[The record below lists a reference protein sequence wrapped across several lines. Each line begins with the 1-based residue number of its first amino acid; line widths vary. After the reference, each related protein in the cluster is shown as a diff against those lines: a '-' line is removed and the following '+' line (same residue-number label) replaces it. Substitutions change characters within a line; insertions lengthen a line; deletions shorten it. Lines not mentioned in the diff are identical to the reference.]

1 MELRYRRTMRMPIN
15 YLPGFVTGTNGMAAQ
30 PDGYNPFWQNNYLLR
45 NTGLYGNV
53 QAPIGLEKYRQPVYN
68 GNSGTNWSNIKSGAM
83 SNASNILSAGLE
95 FGKDIS
101 DAFHYNKSVGNILNE
116 QGYHFAGNDNFGYQ
130 KINDVDF
137 GREMSEVRRDN
148 NANTFKTTASGAKA
162 GAAIGSAV
170 GPIGTAIGTVV
181 GGIGGFIGG
190 LFGGAKRRRE
200 AARRLEQARV
210 KGINTNTYNM
220 SSAQSDYLT
229 NDYYNTNGTTQDDL
243 LYAKRGKDSGYKGG
257 YNINNSNV
265 LTSVGK
271 VNAKPNARVAA
282 GESIIDNIDDVNK
295 TTGHVVK
302 TGKVGKDT
310 NLANLSDNTI
320 VLGQD
325 VDWRTGATF
334 RDQSLP
340 YTLAL
345 EKINKK
351 YENRT
356 NEKLNKFRGKLGQD
370 SDKFQQEQVN
380 KIKQP
385 IVDKLKDLSDQQALQ
400 HQQQEQMYTQQDLPG
415 FTDGK
420 NKNRQIDYGYIERP
434 SWLSNAIPMGIGALT
449 SIGQY
454 LQARNQSIHT
464 PDIYAGNPYERAA
477 LQEQAKL
484 RVNPY
489 ETIKRVYDQDRVN
502 RYEINRAGGLS
513 GAQKYLANVALG
525 LGTQQNIADTIQK
538 VQETNNQYRGKWAEM
553 AANLGNA
560 LAQRRQQ
567 ANQYNTEYAASAHA
581 ARQQGMQMG
590 LRNFMDYIQQYAA
603 NEYKRKT
610 GNGMLS
616 LYQQKVDMDRENM
629 RNYYNKDNR
638 DASSLIIPTQP
649 IAGRVVQPTITNSVY
664 NIPNPG
670 TIKLKGNPGLSNV
683 VRKYGIP
690 TMNIEQHNNPQSSN
704 NNVIKY
710 VYPNMNVEPYS
721 YTQPSINFSQ
731 IPLPSYWQNNIIR

>member
-1 MELRYRRTMRMPIN
+1 MELKYRRTMRMPIN
-15 YLPGFVTGTNGMAAQ
+15 YLPGFVTGTDGMA
-30 PDGYNPFWQNNYLLR
+30 PPPSDYVNLLENGQLAR
-45 NTGLYGNV
+45 RLGLYGNV
-53 QAPIGLEKYRQPVYN
+53 QASTGLEKYRQPIYN
-68 GNSGTNWSNIKSGAM
+68 SNSGTNWSNIKNGAM

-148 NANTFKTTASGAKA
+148 NANTLKTTASGAKA
-162 GAAIGSAV
+162 GATIGSAV
-170 GPIGTAIGTVV
+170 GPIGTAVGTVI

-243 LYAKRGKDSGYKGG
+243 LYAKRGKDSGYKGS
-257 YNINNSNV
+257 YNTNSSNV

-325 VDWRTGATF
+325 VDWRNGATF

-400 HQQQEQMYTQQDLPG
+400 HQQQEQMYTQQGLPG

-477 LQEQAKL
+477 LQEQSKL

-489 ETIKRVYDQDRVN
+489 EAIKRVYDQDRVN

-538 VQETNNQYRGKWAEM
+538 AQEINNQYRGKWAEA
-553 AANLGNA
+553 AANLGNS

-616 LYQQKVDMDRENM
+616 LYQQKIDMDRENM

-638 DASSLIIPTQP
+638 NTSDLIVPTQP
-649 IAGRVVQPTITNSVY
+649 ITGNIVYPNITNGVY
-664 NIPNPG
+664 NISNPG
-670 TIKLKGNPGLSNV
+670 TIKLRNNPQLSNV
-683 VRKYGIP
+683 VRRYGYP
-690 TMNIEQHNNPQSSN
+690 TVNVDPYNYPQTN
-704 NNVIKY
+704 NNLV
-710 VYPNMNVEPYS
+710 
-721 YTQPSINFSQ
+721 TNFSQ
-731 IPLPSYWQNNIIR
+731 MPLPSYWQNNIIR

>member
-1 MELRYRRTMRMPIN
+1 MELRYRRQMRMPIN
-15 YLPGFVTGTNGMAAQ
+15 YLPGFVTGTNGMAL
-30 PDGYNPFWQNNYLLR
+30 PPSGYNPFWQNDQWLR
-45 NTGLYGNV
+45 NTSLYGNI
-53 QAPIGLEKYRQPVYN
+53 QMPTGLEKYRQPIPNN
-68 GNSGTNWSNIKSGAM
+68 GNSNWNNIKTNAM
-83 SNASNILSAGLE
+83 SNASNIISSGLE

-148 NANTFKTTASGAKA
+148 NANTLKTTASGAKA
-162 GAAIGSAV
+162 GATIGSVVGPVGTAV
-170 GPIGTAIGTVV
+170 GTVI

-200 AARRLEQARV
+200 AARRLENARV

-220 SSAQSDYLT
+220 SSAQSDYLA

-243 LYAKRGKDSGYKGG
+243 LYAKRGKDSGYKGS
-257 YNINNSNV
+257 YNTNNSNV

-271 VNAKPNARVAA
+271 INTKPNARVAA
-282 GESIIDNIDDVNK
+282 GESIIDNIDDVSK

-302 TGKVGKDT
+302 TGTPGKDT
-310 NLANLSDNTI
+310 NLANLNDNTI

-325 VDWRTGATF
+325 VDWRNGATF

-351 YENRT
+351 YESRT
-356 NEKLNKFRGKLGQD
+356 NDKLNKFRGKLGQD

-400 HQQQEQMYTQQDLPG
+400 HQQQEQMYTQQVLPG
-415 FTDGK
+415 FADGK
-420 NKNRQIDYGYIERP
+420 NRNRQIDYGYIERP

-464 PDIYAGNPYERAA
+464 PDIYAGNPYERTA

-489 ETIKRVYDQDRVN
+489 EAIKRVYDQDRVN

-538 VQETNNQYRGKWAEM
+538 AQETNNQYRGKWAEM

-638 DASSLIIPTQP
+638 DASSLIVPTQP

-670 TIKLKGNPGLSNV
+670 TIKLKGNPWFNNV

-690 TMNIEQHNNPQSSN
+690 TMNIEQYNNPQPSN

-721 YTQPSINFSQ
+721 YPQPITNFSQ
-731 IPLPSYWQNNIIR
+731 IPLPSYWNNNIIR

>member
-1 MELRYRRTMRMPIN
+1 MELKYRRTMRMPIN
-15 YLPGFVTGTNGMAAQ
+15 YLPGFVTGTDGMA
-30 PDGYNPFWQNNYLLR
+30 PPPSDYVNLLENGQLAR
-45 NTGLYGNV
+45 RLGLYGNV
-53 QAPIGLEKYRQPVYN
+53 QAPTGLEKYRQPIYN
-68 GNSGTNWSNIKSGAM
+68 SNSVTNWSNIKSSAM
-83 SNASNILSAGLE
+83 SSASNIISSGLE
-95 FGKDIS
+95 FGKDLS

-137 GREMSEVRRDN
+137 NREMSEVRRDN
-148 NANTFKTTASGAKA
+148 NANTFKTAASGVKA
-162 GAAIGSAV
+162 GATIGSVA
-170 GPIGTAIGTVV
+170 GPVGTAIGSVI

-220 SSAQSDYLT
+220 SSAQSDYLA
-229 NDYYNTNGTTQDDL
+229 NDYYNTNGTTQDGL

-282 GESIIDNIDDVNK
+282 GESIIDNIDDVSK

-310 NLANLSDNTI
+310 NLANLNDNTI

-325 VDWRTGATF
+325 VDWRNGSTF

-356 NEKLNKFRGKLGQD
+356 NDKLNKFRGKLGQD

-400 HQQQEQMYTQQDLPG
+400 HQQQEQMYTQQGLPG

-489 ETIKRVYDQDRVN
+489 EAIKRVYDQDRVN

-538 VQETNNQYRGKWAEM
+538 AQEINNQYRGKWAES
-553 AANLGNA
+553 AANLGNS

-616 LYQQKVDMDRENM
+616 LYQQKIDMDRENM

-638 DASSLIIPTQP
+638 NASDLIVPTEP
-649 IAGRVVQPTITNSVY
+649 ISGKIVYPNITNGVY
-664 NIPNPG
+664 NISNPG
-670 TIKLKGNPGLSNV
+670 TIKLRNNPQLSNV
-683 VRKYGIP
+683 VRKYGYP
-690 TMNIEQHNNPQSSN
+690 TVNVDQYSYPQTN
-704 NNVIKY
+704 NNLI
-710 VYPNMNVEPYS
+710 
-721 YTQPSINFSQ
+721 TNFSQ
-731 IPLPSYWQNNIIR
+731 MPLPSYWPNNIIR

>member
-1 MELRYRRTMRMPIN
+1 MELKYRRTMRMPIN
-15 YLPGFVTGTNGMAAQ
+15 YLPGFVTGTDGMAPQ
-30 PDGYNPFWQNNYLLR
+30 PSDYVNLLENGQLAR
-45 NTGLYGNV
+45 RLGLYGNV
-53 QAPIGLEKYRQPVYN
+53 QTPTGLEKYRQPIYN
-68 GNSGTNWSNIKSGAM
+68 SNSGTSWNNIKSGAM
-83 SNASNILSAGLE
+83 SSASNIISSGLE
-95 FGKDIS
+95 FGKDLS

-137 GREMSEVRRDN
+137 NREMSEVRRDN
-148 NANTFKTTASGAKA
+148 NANTFKTAASGVKA
-162 GAAIGSAV
+162 GAAIGSVA
-170 GPIGTAIGTVV
+170 GPVGTAIGSVI

-220 SSAQSDYLT
+220 SSAQSDYLA

-282 GESIIDNIDDVNK
+282 GESIIDNIDDVSK

-310 NLANLSDNTI
+310 NLANLNDNTI

-325 VDWRTGATF
+325 VDWRNGSTF

-356 NEKLNKFRGKLGQD
+356 NEKLNKFRGRLGQD

-415 FTDGK
+415 FRDGK

-489 ETIKRVYDQDRVN
+489 EAIKRVYDQDRVN

-538 VQETNNQYRGKWAEM
+538 AQEINNQYRGKWAES
-553 AANLGNA
+553 AANLGNS

-567 ANQYNTEYAASAHA
+567 ANQYNTEYAASAHT

-590 LRNFMDYIQQYAA
+590 LRNFMDYIQQYAT

-616 LYQQKVDMDRENM
+616 LYQQKIDMDRENM

-638 DASSLIIPTQP
+638 NASDLIVPTQP
-649 IAGRVVQPTITNSVY
+649 ITGNIVYPNITNGVY
-664 NIPNPG
+664 NISNPG
-670 TIKLKGNPGLSNV
+670 TIKLRNNPQLSNV
-683 VRKYGIP
+683 VRKYGYP
-690 TMNIEQHNNPQSSN
+690 TVNVDQYSYPQTN
-704 NNVIKY
+704 NNLI
-710 VYPNMNVEPYS
+710 
-721 YTQPSINFSQ
+721 TNFSQ
-731 IPLPSYWQNNIIR
+731 MPLPSYWPNNIIR

>member
-1 MELRYRRTMRMPIN
+1 MELKYRRTMRMPIN
-15 YLPGFVTGTNGMAAQ
+15 YLPGFVTGTNGMAAP

-83 SNASNILSAGLE
+83 SNASNIISSGLE
-95 FGKDIS
+95 FGKDLS
-101 DAFHYNKSVGNILNE
+101 NAFHYNKSVGNILNE

-137 GREMSEVRRDN
+137 NREMSEVRRDN
-148 NANTFKTTASGAKA
+148 NANTFKTAASGVKA
-162 GAAIGSAV
+162 GAAIGSVA
-170 GPIGTAIGTVV
+170 GPVGTAIGSVI

-220 SSAQSDYLT
+220 SSAQSDYLV
-229 NDYYNTNGTTQDDL
+229 NDYYNTNGTTQGDL

-282 GESIIDNIDDVNK
+282 GESIIDNIDDVSK

-310 NLANLSDNTI
+310 NLANLNDNTI

-325 VDWRTGATF
+325 VDWRNGSTF

-351 YENRT
+351 YESRT

-415 FTDGK
+415 FRDGK

-489 ETIKRVYDQDRVN
+489 EAIKRVYDQDRVN

-538 VQETNNQYRGKWAEM
+538 AQEINNQYRGKWAES
-553 AANLGNA
+553 AANLGNS

-567 ANQYNTEYAASAHA
+567 VNQYNTEYAASAHA

-616 LYQQKVDMDRENM
+616 LYQQKIDMDRENM

-638 DASSLIIPTQP
+638 NASDLIVPNQP
-649 IAGRVVQPTITNSVY
+649 ITGNIVYPNITNGVY

-670 TIKLKGNPGLSNV
+670 TIKL
-683 VRKYGIP
+683 R
-690 TMNIEQHNNPQSSN
+690 NNPQLGN
-704 NNVIKY
+704 IVRRYGYPTVNVD
-710 VYPNMNVEPYS
+710 PYS
-721 YTQPSINFSQ
+721 YPQTNNNLITNFSQ
-731 IPLPSYWQNNIIR
+731 MPLPSYWQNNIIR